1 MVEENSAISI
11 IPSDCFRWRARVQF
25 VESFRTQAA
34 ALNFAFE
41 HGHNLIVERNEG
53 SSQLFDVLED
63 PDGAC
68 TADLRLELLTNEEVL
83 VEPES
88 TNWTFL
94 LFLTL
99 WNLARRFGATMARVY
114 SREVASRVSQSANRQ
129 RWEDFQRFLRLAW
142 YRHAHWGIRN
152 LSRQFGA
159 AISLYRSEIAPRCR
173 HAVSRCWWSSRTV
186 DFRRWL
192 HRHSHGDFRDLVKR
206 LAAVTA
212 STYSHEIAPRLR
224 QAAISMRQADYKDAL
239 RRAWSISIMT
249 VSIRAPQLA
258 AATASL
264 YQHKVIPALRHA
276 AISVRQA
283 DLQGTIRRA
292 WSITILTAIRLV
304 DRFVAAVAS
313 FYVREVTPRLRHAA
327 ERYQQAEIEEA
338 LRRSIGAVATPSHSN
353 SSQIG

>member
-1 MVEENSAISI
+1 MVEANSAIAI
-11 IPSDCFRWRARVQF
+11 IPSDSFRWRARVQF

-68 TADLRLELLTNEEVL
+68 TADLKLELLANEEVL
-83 VEPES
+83 VEPEN
-88 TNWTFL
+88 TNWTLL

-99 WNLARRFGATMARVY
+99 WNFAKRLGATLARVY
-114 SREVASRVSQSANRQ
+114 SQEVASRLGQAANRQ
-129 RWEDFQRFLRLAW
+129 RRGDIQRFLRLAW

-152 LSRQFGA
+152 LNRQFGE
-159 AISLYRSEIAPRCR
+159 AISLYRSEIAPHCR
-173 HAVSRCWWSSRTV
+173 HAVSRYWWSDRAV
-186 DFRRWL
+186 GFRRWL
-192 HRHSHGDFRDLVKR
+192 HRHSQGDIRDLAKR

-212 STYSHEIAPRLR
+212 STYSREIASRLR
-224 QAAISMRQADYKDAL
+224 HAAISVRQADYKYAL
-239 RRAWSISIMT
+239 RRAWSTSITT
-249 VSIRAPQLA
+249 VFIRAPQFA

-283 DLQGTIRRA
+283 DLEGAIRRT
-292 WSITILTAIRLV
+292 WSITLLTAIRLV
-304 DRFVAAVAS
+304 DRFVAAVAT
-313 FYVREVTPRLRHAA
+313 FYVREATPRLRRAA
-327 ERYQQAEIEEA
+327 ARYQQAEIEEA

-353 SSQIG
+353 SSQLG